1 MKFTRKAKGHSVTLT
16 GVVLHLIEAAFLYM
30 TRSLGNVHIQS
41 MGGMKS
47 DNPYFYH

>member
-30 TRSLGNVHIQS
+30 TRSLGNVHIHKF
-41 MGGMKS
+41 MPKI
-47 DNPYFYH
+47 DVIF